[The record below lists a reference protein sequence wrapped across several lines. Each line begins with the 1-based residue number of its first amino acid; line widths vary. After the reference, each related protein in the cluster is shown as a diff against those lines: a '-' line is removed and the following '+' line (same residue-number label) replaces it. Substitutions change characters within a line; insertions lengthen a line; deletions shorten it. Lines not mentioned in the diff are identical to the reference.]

1 MDAFAR
7 NGYHFP
13 VRALS
18 ADEALAYR
26 RRLEQSEAMLGG
38 PMRGALRSKPHLLFT
53 WANELIRHP
62 AILDAVEDIL
72 GPNLLVWSSSF
83 FIKEANDPS
92 YVSWHQDSTYW
103 GLSHPDVVTAWIALS
118 VSVVENG
125 CMRVIP
131 GTHLK
136 DQLPHKD
143 TFAENN
149 LLTRGQEVVVEVNE
163 ADAVDVELQPGEFS
177 LHHVRL
183 VHGSDPNHAD
193 YRRIGYAIR
202 YIPTYVRQT
211 EGPRDCATLVRGV
224 DNYHSLRHGAGAEGR
239 PRSGSGRS
247 APAHHRRS
255 QQDPLPRHRQAQSEV
270 AGLAELSQTAARHRW
285 SQLSSMQ
292 LSPAQAGLIA
302 AKGAPTRR
310 AGRRRPMEYT
320 TGIALLCWSRS

>member
-1 MDAFAR
+1 MNQAAAPAAVERKSKVLSPAQVDAFKR

-13 VRALS
+13 LGALS

-26 RRLEQSEAMLGG
+26 RRLELSEATLGG

-62 AILDAVEDIL
+62 AILDAVEDIY
-72 GPNLLVWSSSF
+72 GPNLLAWSSSF

-118 VSVVENG
+118 VSIVENG

-136 DQLPHKD
+136 DQLPHQD

-149 LLTRGQEVVVEVNE
+149 LLSRGQEVQVEVNA
-163 ADAVDVELQPGEFS
+163 ADAVDIELQPGQFS

-183 VHGSDPNHAD
+183 VHGSEPNNAN
-193 YRRIGYAIR
+193 YRRIGYAVR

-211 EGPRDCATLVRGV
+211 VGPRDCATLVRGV
-224 DNYHSLRHGAGAEGR
+224 DEYHHFDME
-239 PRSGSGRS
+239 P
-247 APAHHRRS
+247 APKADLDPEAVDLHRRVTEEAN
-255 QQDPLPRHRQAQSEV
+255 QILYRGTDKRNP
-270 AGLAELSQTAARHRW
+270 
-285 SQLSSMQ
+285 
-292 LSPAQAGLIA
+292 
-302 AKGAPTRR
+302 K
-310 AGRRRPMEYT
+310 
-320 TGIALLCWSRS
+320 

>member
-1 MDAFAR
+1 VAEPAATAPVTAERKTKRLTPAQVNAFAR

-13 VRALS
+13 LRALS

-26 RRLEQSEAMLGG
+26 GRLQQSEAMLGG
-38 PMRGALRSKPHLLFT
+38 PLRGALRSKPHLIFT

-62 AILDAVEDIL
+62 TVVDAVEDIL

-83 FIKEANDPS
+83 FIKEARDPS

-118 VSVVENG
+118 VSIVENG

-131 GTHLK
+131 GSHLK
-136 DQLPHKD
+136 DQLPHQD

-149 LLTRGQEVVVEVNE
+149 LLTRGQEVMVEVGA

-183 VHGSDPNHAD
+183 VHGSDPNNAD
-193 YRRIGYAIR
+193 YRRIGYAVR

-224 DNYHSLRHGAGAEGR
+224 DNYNHFDME
-239 PRSGSGRS
+239 P
-247 APAHHRRS
+247 APKADLDPEAVALHRRITE
-255 QQDPLPRHRQAQSEV
+255 QANQILYRGTEK
-270 AGLAELSQTAARHRW
+270 RN
-285 SQLSSMQ
+285 
-292 LSPAQAGLIA
+292 P
-302 AKGAPTRR
+302 K
-310 AGRRRPMEYT
+310 
-320 TGIALLCWSRS
+320 

>member
-1 MDAFAR
+1 MTESAVTSAPAQRSSKVLTPAQVEAFR
-7 NGYHFP
+7 RDGYHFP

-18 ADEALAYR
+18 TDEALSYR

-38 PMRGALRSKPHLLFT
+38 PLRGALRSKPHLLFT

-62 AILDAVEDIL
+62 VVLDAVEDIY

-83 FIKEANDPS
+83 FIKEAHDPS

-125 CMRVIP
+125 CMRVMP

-143 TFAENN
+143 TFAANN
-149 LLTRGQEVVVEVNE
+149 LLTRGQEVQVEVNPAE
-163 ADAVDVELQPGEFS
+163 AVDIELQPGEFS

-183 VHGSDPNHAD
+183 VHGSDPNTSGE
-193 YRRIGYAIR
+193 RRIGYAIR

-224 DNYHSLRHGAGAEGR
+224 DNYRHFDMEIVPKADLDPEAVAYHKRVTEEAEKILYRGTDKR
-239 PRSGSGRS
+239 NP
-247 APAHHRRS
+247 
-255 QQDPLPRHRQAQSEV
+255 
-270 AGLAELSQTAARHRW
+270 
-285 SQLSSMQ
+285 
-292 LSPAQAGLIA
+292 
-302 AKGAPTRR
+302 K
-310 AGRRRPMEYT
+310 
-320 TGIALLCWSRS
+320 